1 MMIFWEWLVEGV
13 KIFDKLKG
21 RTSPGSEKL
30 RSLFIDHQPLQ
41 ILMDEI
47 LKYVIAASGIKV
59 ENSSLASQVL
69 TFMRRL
75 TDTVRTID
83 KDLSGSHIPFQIALR
98 GTRPKTAQPTP
109 GAIWYSGEGIHTCT

>member
-1 MMIFWEWLVEGV
+1 
-13 KIFDKLKG
+13 
-21 RTSPGSEKL
+21 
-30 RSLFIDHQPLQ
+30 
-41 ILMDEI
+41 MDEI

-69 TFMRRL
+69 TFMQRL

-83 KDLSGSHIPFQIALR
+83 KDFSGSHIPFQIALR